1 MNHDLSTM
9 NNPRSHNIFTIN
21 QLLYSNIQV
30 DMKTMPLYRFW
41 LDILKKTRLDAIIH
55 WFNH

>member
-41 LDILKKTRLDAIIH
+41 LDILKKTKLDAIIH